1 MLQFILLLFIAFRFF
16 PFYFLSHWTCLRN
29 VNVEGISNSRLAIK
43 QLLIHIHMHVLC
55 SATALISNCIYNFNL
70 IISHARLIKISAVR
84 VAGANAELH
93 SLRWSSPVP
102 SRRLPAAT
110 RQSSVLSDPSSFSVP
125 HYYYPRFVPQSH
137 SHSHSPSDFAG
148 SGWVFSS
155 FGRLCRLLNDRRRA
169 TIHLQSVSKNVDG
182 IIICCSWM
190 LDCRWNPNILVPV
203 SFPTFVCACVGLYL
217 FNVEDCFVFCL
228 KH

>member
-1 MLQFILLLFIAFRFF
+1 MLQFMLLPFIAFRFL

-43 QLLIHIHMHVLC
+43 ELFIHIHMHVLC

-125 HYYYPRFVPQSH
+125 HYYYPRFVPQSQSH
-137 SHSHSPSDFAG
+137 SHSHSPSDCAG
-148 SGWVFSS
+148 SGWVLVVLVAFAAYWTIVVGALQ
-155 FGRLCRLLNDRRRA
+155 FICKAYPKMLMGLLYVVLECWTA
-169 TIHLQSVSKNVDG
+169 GG
-182 IIICCSWM
+182 IPIY
-190 LDCRWNPNILVPV
+190 
-203 SFPTFVCACVGLYL
+203 LYL
-217 FNVEDCFVFCL
+217 SLSLHLCVCVCRSLSF
-228 KH
+228 

>member
-1 MLQFILLLFIAFRFF
+1 MLQFMLLPFIAFRFF

-29 VNVEGISNSRLAIK
+29 VNVEGIWNSRLAIK

-102 SRRLPAAT
+102 SRRSPLAS
-110 RQSSVLSDPSSFSVP
+110 RQSWAIPAHF
-125 HYYYPRFVPQSH
+125 RFH
-137 SHSHSPSDFAG
+137 
-148 SGWVFSS
+148 
-155 FGRLCRLLNDRRRA
+155 
-169 TIHLQSVSKNVDG
+169 
-182 IIICCSWM
+182 IIIIHA
-190 LDCRWNPNILVPV
+190 LYPNPIRIPIPLRTVPG
-203 SFPTFVCACVGLYL
+203 PVG
-217 FNVEDCFVFCL
+217 F
-228 KH
+228 

>member
-1 MLQFILLLFIAFRFF
+1 
-16 PFYFLSHWTCLRN
+16 
-29 VNVEGISNSRLAIK
+29 
-43 QLLIHIHMHVLC
+43 MHVLC
-55 SATALISNCIYNFNL
+55 SVTALISNCIYNFNL
-70 IISHARLIKISAVR
+70 IISHARLINISAVR

-102 SRRLPAAT
+102 SRRSPVAG
-110 RQSSVLSDPSSFSVP
+110 RHSSVVSPERSQLIFGSTLLLSTLCTPIP
-125 HYYYPRFVPQSH
+125 
-137 SHSHSPSDFAG
+137 FAFPFPFG
-148 SGWVFSS
+148 LRLVRLGFSS

-203 SFPTFVCACVGLYL
+203 PLSVFLCMCACVGLYL

>member
-1 MLQFILLLFIAFRFF
+1 MLQFMLLLFIAFRFF
-16 PFYFLSHWTCLRN
+16 LFYFLSHWTCLRN
-29 VNVEGISNSRLAIK
+29 VNIEGIWNSRLAIK
-43 QLLIHIHMHVLC
+43 QLLIHIYMHVLC

-102 SRRLPAAT
+102 SRRSPVAT

-137 SHSHSPSDFAG
+137 SHSHSPSDWAE
-148 SGWVFSS
+148 SGWVLVVLVAFAAYWTIVGALQ
-155 FGRLCRLLNDRRRA
+155 FICKAYPKMLMGLLYVVLECWTA
-169 TIHLQSVSKNVDG
+169 GG
-182 IIICCSWM
+182 I
-190 LDCRWNPNILVPV
+190 
-203 SFPTFVCACVGLYL
+203 PTYLYL
-217 FNVEDCFVFCL
+217 SLSLHLCVCV
-228 KH
+228 